1 MRALRG
7 VRRRSDT
14 IKALLSRYLG
24 SIQAL
29 LRLACGVR
37 RRRDTEKPAMSSDV
51 MSAPEI
57 KALFRLYSGSI
68 KALLRRLY

>member
-1 MRALRG
+1 
-7 VRRRSDT
+7 
-14 IKALLSRYLG
+14 
-24 SIQAL
+24 
-29 LRLACGVR
+29 VR

-57 KALFRLYSGSI
+57 KALYSGSI